1 MAWGFDRGE
10 MMTERPISLL
20 VSVIAMGL
28 MVTGFVTSVLQGV
41 PVNLASVAGTPL
53 RAFLKPAQLAT
64 GPAAMSAGII
74 LLSLLPSVRVLLA
87 CWRYIRD
94 RDLRNLLVGIAVLA
108 ELFLAL
114 LTH

>member
-1 MAWGFDRGE
+1 MI
-10 MMTERPISLL
+10 TERPISLL
-20 VSVIAMGL
+20 VSVIAMAL
-28 MVTGFVTSVLQGV
+28 MVTGFAISILQGV
-41 PVNLASVAGTPL
+41 PGDLTSIAGTPL
-53 RAFLKPAQLAT
+53 GAFLNPAQLAT

-94 RDLRNLLVGIAVLA
+94 RDLRNLLVGIAVLT
-108 ELFLAL
+108 ELYLAL